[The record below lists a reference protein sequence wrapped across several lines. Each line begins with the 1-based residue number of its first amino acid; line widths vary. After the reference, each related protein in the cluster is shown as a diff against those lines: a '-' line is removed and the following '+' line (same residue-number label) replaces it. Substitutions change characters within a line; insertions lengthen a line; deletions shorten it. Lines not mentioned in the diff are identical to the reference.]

1 MTGINP
7 KGTSTLGRHSLGTSF
22 DCACGQTHSLPIRVC
37 AIGLDAAQQ
46 LADYARQEMGSSCFV
61 LSDENTRQ
69 AGGADVLDALTTAG
83 KTVREHV
90 YPGDPFE
97 ATETLGEDVKGFAG
111 DVDFLVGVGSGT
123 ICDLVKYAGDKLGK
137 PVLLYATAASMNG
150 YTSAITA
157 MKVRGLKRTLPCR
170 PAEAVFGNPE
180 HAATAP
186 QRMTAAGVAD
196 FLSKCS
202 SSADWRAAHLL
213 HGTYYCHRP
222 REFFEGSQERLL
234 AAAPKIG
241 EGDPDAVREILDA
254 LFLSGCSMVIAGSS
268 APASGGEHLIS
279 HYLDMKAALYGLP
292 NDLHGTQVGVA
303 TVYCLGLWERILAL
317 DPSALDPDALA
328 ARQPDADTIR
338 QWIQDDWGDQVGA
351 EVQAQWDEK
360 APSSE
365 ALAKSIAVFRDR
377 FAELQRDLPLDLL
390 PASTV
395 AEAIEAAGGPTQPE
409 GLDAP
414 MEEYRNAQRRARYIR
429 NRFTVLDLADDL
441 GLT

>member
-1 MTGINP
+1 MNP
-7 KGTSTLGRHSLGTSF
+7 KGTSKLGRHSLGSTF

-37 AIGLDAAQQ
+37 SIGYDAASQ
-46 LADYARQEMGSSCFV
+46 LGNYARQNMGDSCFV
-61 LSDENTRQ
+61 VSDENTRL
-69 AGGADVLDALTTAG
+69 AGGTDVLDALTASG
-83 KTVREHV
+83 KTIQEHV
-90 YPGDPFE
+90 YPGKPFE
-97 ATETLGEDVKGFAG
+97 ATEELGEEVRTLVG
-111 DVDFLVGVGSGT
+111 DADFLVGIGSGT
-123 ICDLVKYAGDKLGK
+123 ICDLVKYAGDKLNK

-202 SSADWRAAHLL
+202 SSTDWRAAHLL
-213 HGTYYCHRP
+213 QGSYYCDKP
-222 REFFEGSQERLL
+222 REFFEGSQDRLL

-241 EGDPDAVREILDA
+241 EGDPEAIKEILDA

-279 HYLDMKAALYGLP
+279 HYLDMKAALYDLP

-303 TVYCLGLWERILAL
+303 TVYCLGLWERILEL
-317 DPSALDPDALA
+317 DPADLDAEVLA
-328 ARQPDADTIR
+328 SRQPSNDTIR
-338 QWIQDDWGDQVGA
+338 QWIQDDWGDKVGA
-351 EVQAQWDEK
+351 EVQAQWNEK
-360 APSSE
+360 AQSPE
-365 ALAKSIAVFRDR
+365 DFAKSIHVFKER

-395 AEAIEAAGGPTQPE
+395 AEAIEAAGGPTRPE
-409 GLDAP
+409 DLFAP
-414 MEEYRNAQRRARYIR
+414 LEEYHNAQLRARYIR
-429 NRFTVLDLADDL
+429 NRFTVLDLAQDL